1 MERSPKSKAK
11 TPLLHL
17 SWDSPDNPW
26 CGGGGAMRDWR
37 ILEGLQDWQRTVWT
51 GRHPRGSHAPQE
63 SLRQDLGIGRFG
75 EFVSRRTWGIVA
87 SRRIASVIKADGA
100 TLLSHSVSPWSPVP
114 ASLAYLDRTLIVL
127 HHVAGEELL
136 HRLGPLGPS
145 ALRYENRVVR
155 EGRFFSLSN
164 RATAARIREV
174 NPGARIELIP
184 IGFDPPDFAPPTD
197 RSEKSTITIAFLGRM
212 DHRMK
217 GLDRLFEAFGK
228 LASRN
233 DAFRLVVAGRSDR
246 SMDAWM
252 SAALSTHPAR
262 SKIKVVKNPTDQDKY
277 RILDDADIF
286 CVPSRF
292 EGWCIAAV
300 EAQSRGLPVVAT
312 CTDGLQDS
320 VSDGH
325 TGVLVPNDE
334 TLAAQAL
341 ADAIEGLAAD
351 PQRRSRMGRA
361 AIEWAGRFSW
371 QAATRATHAF
381 LDEIRQ
387 RRS

>member
-1 MERSPKSKAK
+1 MAPESKAG

-26 CGGGGAMRDWR
+26 CGGGGALRDWR
-37 ILEGLQDWQRTVWT
+37 ILEGLSAWHRTVWT
-51 GRHPRGSHAPQE
+51 GRHPSGCIAPQGTVR
-63 SLRQDLGIGRFG
+63 LDFGLGILG
-75 EFVSRRTWGIVA
+75 EFVSRRTWGFLA
-87 SRRIASVIKADGA
+87 SRRIAKEIAAKPQTV
-100 TLLSHSVSPWSPVP
+100 LSHSVSPWAPVP
-114 ASLAYLDRTLIVL
+114 GSLTYLDRTLVVL
-127 HHVAGEELL
+127 HHIAGEELL
-136 HRLGPLGPS
+136 HRLGPLGPA

-164 RATAARIREV
+164 RATAARIRV
-174 NPGARIELIP
+174 INPDARIELIP
-184 IGFDPPDFAPPTD
+184 IGFDPPDFAPPAD
-197 RSEKSTITIAFLGRM
+197 RSDKSTITVAFLGRM

-217 GLDRLFEAFGK
+217 GLDRLFEAFGM

-233 DAFRLVVAGRSDR
+233 EAFRLVVAGRSDR

-252 SAALSTHPAR
+252 SAALSSHPAR
-262 SKIKVVKNPTDQDKY
+262 SKITIVRNPSNQEKY
-277 RILDDADIF
+277 RILDQADIF

-312 CTDGLQDS
+312 RTDGLQDS
-320 VSDGH
+320 VSDGQ
-325 TGVLVPNDE
+325 TGILVDNDDSC
-334 TLAAQAL
+334 AAQAL
-341 ADAIEGLAAD
+341 AEAIERLAAD
-351 PQRRSRMGRA
+351 PERRSRMGRA

-371 QAATRATHAF
+371 QAATSATDAF

-387 RRS
+387 TRR